1 MNDPAYFQ
9 ALGGN
14 GADFGVFLRQPYLI
28 KRFARDGGHH
38 KTVNPIIFDRFS
50 SRDKKLRFR
59 TPVKF
64 TPSYNEA
71 GDLLVIDEPKYSL
84 HVYAEDTDSLRA
96 ELGQAFG
103 MMWQV
108 FVVERDRALTAK
120 AERLRSVLKEEIILE
135 GEGVFGSR

>member
-1 MNDPAYFQ
+1 MKP
-9 ALGGN
+9 
-14 GADFGVFLRQPYLI
+14 
-28 KRFARDGGHH
+28 FAREGSRY

-59 TPVKF
+59 PPVKF

-84 HVYAEDTDSLRA
+84 HVYAEDTDSLRV

-108 FVVERDRALTAK
+108 FVVEGDRALTAK
-120 AERLRSVLKEEIILE
+120 AERLRSVLKEEVVSE
-135 GEGVFGSR
+135 GERAFGSR